1 MTALPLPLGELL
13 ERLRAEGF
21 SVTPGQYGRVFT
33 VLESL
38 FPDGHTAIDNH
49 QLATLRGMLGPIVCR
64 TAVEQ
69 ERFGAVFDAVM
80 ANAAATQPVL
90 PEPEG
95 QHEEI
100 GNEESSTKRP
110 WLVGLLLILGAIAL
124 SVWLYDRY
132 GPYPPSP
139 PVIDSCSVNF
149 GVKAVRGKVITFENR
164 SPGIAAGLQYV
175 WDFGDGSSTLTTSQT
190 LVQHAFE
197 ERVDAS
203 VKKQVTLRGVG
214 CPLVDD
220 PISTS
225 SPAYIPRPLSF
236 LRLPVSTQ
244 YTLSN
249 WVPLL
254 LMGLTGLLGGGWW
267 VLRRRRRQ
275 QQAAQRPTDGPFFL
289 GFPPQDEAI
298 QPSASLVSWAQQLQ
312 QREESERHVL
322 AIGPTIRRTIQNGG
336 MPTVQFESIK
346 RRPRYLILIDERSA
360 YDQQARL
367 YAYVMGVLT
376 SRSVEMDVFFFHS
389 DPRYCWNE
397 NYPKG
402 LSISDIFRLYST
414 HYLVLV
420 TEGARL
426 FDYDRNEVVNW
437 ATEALGGW
445 TSRALLTPI
454 YPANWHY
461 LEAALSRFFIL
472 LPATPDG
479 QFLLRDYLGQPDN
492 VPSFEELLRQFKVLP
507 GTPNRGIFAANT
519 SQITAADVA
528 NFLKLAIPGSNLDE
542 KTEKWLFT
550 WACAT
555 AVFPTPDWAIT
566 LAIGRALEHTYQID
580 GLVSSTNILRLT
592 ALPWLRQDSIPE
604 PLRTQ
609 LLAQLPPDVSTVARQ
624 SVVQLLNGLRPSPGS
639 IAFEEHQLRL
649 WEQEYHLKHGTLGQ
663 LTTYQTQ
670 TDLIQDAAIRQRLER
685 QERLETRYQPAA
697 LLLVLLV
704 PLLLYLTPPQKQVAG
719 LFMPFFNRDSTTLD
733 SAAFYN
739 NRAVD
744 LLEAKQDSQTNT
756 YREGVAHLFR
766 SVQYRTTF
774 QALYNL
780 NSSRYNEAVS
790 VSQESNSSLFDQA
803 VIQEVLSPT
812 RQADSLL
819 LPLQL
824 FDQGWVPD
832 SAAMKRYLTQL
843 VNQVSNDDLFYFANI
858 ENQQSINS
866 ESNAGIEVNNPV
878 NRKQFDQLASR
889 AKLLFRWP
897 GTLEFVRY
905 QTAQQ
910 ADALANRLRSF
921 RLTPAQRDLLIGLE
935 AARIIFYFGGP
946 QRSQTVRLE
955 ETDRSGKTN
964 TAGKGV
970 DNQTK
975 AVRSRRFHTR
985 PRPINPANMPTA
997 TRTTKA
1003 SAGNN
1008 YYRPSSQQA
1017 DSVSRVSDSLL
1028 KPVPTTSYT
1037 TVDPPATTTNEE
1049 TTGKGQTPNQTES
1062 SANNPVAQKSQKTE
1076 TIDENDLEQV
1086 QELFTK
1092 CTGKSNLSFSLP
1104 DGEKRTIKLFDVVR
1118 LSENRPVYQLT
1129 VYCDDTPQTIRSKRG
1144 FTHAKVF
1151 VSRSN
1156 QVIWNFYQQRRVM
1169 VKD

>member
-1 MTALPLPLGELL
+1 MTATSLPLPLGELL

-38 FPDGHTAIDNH
+38 IPNGSTTIDGQ

-64 TAVEQ
+64 TSVEQ
-69 ERFGAVFDAVM
+69 EKFGAVFDVVM
-80 ANAAATQPVL
+80 ANAVATQISP
-90 PEPEG
+90 PESEKQDEQIEDKETP
-95 QHEEI
+95 
-100 GNEESSTKRP
+100 TKRR
-110 WLVGLLLILGAIAL
+110 WLVSLLVVLGAIAL
-124 SVWLYDRY
+124 GVWLSDRY
-132 GPYPPSP
+132 GSKSP
-139 PVIDSCSVNF
+139 PLQVIDSCAVDF
-149 GVKAVRGKVITFENR
+149 RVKAVRGNVVTFENR
-164 SPGIAAGLQYV
+164 SPGASIGLEYV
-175 WDFGDGSSTLTTSQT
+175 WDFDDGSPTLITSQT
-190 LVQHAFE
+190 LVQHTFE
-197 ERVDAS
+197 AGVDTS
-203 VKKQVTLRGVG
+203 VQNRVTLRGAG

-220 PISTS
+220 PIPPT
-225 SPAYIPRPLSF
+225 PNVYIPRPLSF

-267 VLRRRRRQ
+267 LLRRRRRQ
-275 QQAAQRPTDGPFFL
+275 QLAAQRPTDGPFFL

-376 SRSVEMDVFFFHS
+376 SRSVEMDVFFFQS

-402 LSISDIFRLYST
+402 LPISDLFRLYST

-420 TEGARL
+420 TEGSRL
-426 FDYDRNEVVNW
+426 FDYDCNEVVDW

-445 TSRALLTPI
+445 TSRALLTPV
-454 YPANWHY
+454 YPTNWHY

-519 SQITAADVA
+519 SQITVAEVA

-566 LAIGRALEHTYQID
+566 LAIGRALEQAYRID

-592 ALPWLRQDSIPE
+592 ALPWLRQDAISE

-609 LLAQLPPDVSTVARQ
+609 LLAQLPPDVATVARK
-624 SVVQLLNGLRPSPGS
+624 SVVKLLQDLRPMPGS
-639 IAFEEHQLRL
+639 IAYEEHQLRL
-649 WEQEYHLKHGTLGQ
+649 WEQEYHLNQGTLGQ
-663 LTTYQTQ
+663 LTNYQNQ
-670 TDLIQDAAIRQRLER
+670 TDLIQDATIRQRLER

-719 LFMPFFNRDSTTLD
+719 LLMPFFSRDSTTLD

-739 NRAVD
+739 NRAVE
-744 LLEAKQDSQTNT
+744 LFSRKIEYADSQ
-756 YREGVAHLFR
+756 YEQGVSLLAR
-766 SVQYRTTF
+766 SLNHRATF
-774 QALYNL
+774 AAVYNL
-780 NSSRYNEAVS
+780 NVGRFRIAAWFHDSTGKAGEHAV
-790 VSQESNSSLFDQA
+790 
-803 VIQEVLSPT
+803 VLSPYGELYVLT
-812 RQADSLL
+812 APIR
-819 LPLQL
+819 L
-824 FDQGWVPD
+824 FDYDWVPD
-832 SAAMKRYLTQL
+832 SAVVGQYLKQL
-843 VNQVSNDDLFYFANI
+843 ASSRAVKGQNDSLFYWLNV
-858 ENQQSINS
+858 EHQLSLNRGKNQ
-866 ESNAGIEVNNPV
+866 EVGISRPV
-878 NRKQFDQLASR
+878 NRLRFDELANEARRHFAS
-889 AKLLFRWP
+889 P
-897 GTLEFVRY
+897 GKLEF
-905 QTAQQ
+905 TKKSS
-910 ADALANRLRSF
+910 ADDPIYREPRLEFTGKPYKVLRQF
-921 RLTPAQRDLLIGLE
+921 NPTPTQLDSLIGLE
-935 AARIIFYFGGP
+935 AARVLLYSGGP
-946 QRSQTVRLE
+946 NRSKTIRMPSMVVEDQKIAKE
-955 ETDRSGKTN
+955 EP
-964 TAGKGV
+964 
-970 DNQTK
+970 
-975 AVRSRRFHTR
+975 R
-985 PRPINPANMPTA
+985 PRPNKRRKAGRTPASTRVRKPNPPKSTTNAGPTDVRQ
-997 TRTTKA
+997 TNTL
-1003 SAGNN
+1003 
-1008 YYRPSSQQA
+1008 PE
-1017 DSVSRVSDSLL
+1017 
-1028 KPVPTTSYT
+1028 TST
-1037 TVDPPATTTNEE
+1037 PEPEKKVDIPATAGSEPAQVPPSVQQQPVQTTPVEE
-1049 TTGKGQTPNQTES
+1049 TAKLDES
-1062 SANNPVAQKSQKTE
+1062 NLEVVYEE
-1076 TIDENDLEQV
+1076 T
-1086 QELFTK
+1086 TK
-1092 CTGKSNLSFSLP
+1092 CTGKNKLSIQLP
-1104 DGEKRTIKLFDVVR
+1104 NGEKRDVR
-1118 LSENRPVYQLT
+1118 LFEVIRLGNYEGLYSLT
-1129 VYCDDTPQTIRSKRG
+1129 VYCDEEPQKIYVKSKSGFNFVKAFVNRG
-1144 FTHAKVF
+1144 
-1151 VSRSN
+1151 N
-1156 QVIWNFYQQRRVM
+1156 LVIWTFYREARK
-1169 VKD
+1169 VKKK